1 MKHQIGPY
9 RFYIFTLG
17 LSLLLTFFAQL
28 AIAQN
33 ATGLT
38 DKTPEERA
46 QFQTN
51 LMKSK
56 LNLDSGQVTQL
67 QAINLKY
74 ALKTDPIIK
83 SDAGKFSR
91 FRQIKA
97 LQKEKDEELKKI
109 FTAEQYKQYEA
120 FKTEMKDKMKEKMG
134 QR

>member
-1 MKHQIGPY
+1 MKHQIVPY
-9 RFYIFTLG
+9 RFYIVTLG
-17 LSLLLTFFAQL
+17 LSLLLTLFAQL

-51 LMKSK
+51 LLKSK
-56 LNLDSGQVTQL
+56 LNLDSGQVTRL

-74 ALKTDPIIK
+74 ALKNDPIIK

-134 QR
+134 QQ